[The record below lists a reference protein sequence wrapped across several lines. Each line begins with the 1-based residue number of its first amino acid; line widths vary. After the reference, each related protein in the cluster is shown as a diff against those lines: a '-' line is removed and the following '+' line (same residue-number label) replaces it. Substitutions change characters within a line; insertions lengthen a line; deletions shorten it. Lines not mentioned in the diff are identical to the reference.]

1 MTEIRIDNRPVAIGD
16 TTFELV
22 AYNPLA
28 DETADHTYDID
39 IDLSI
44 PANAAALG
52 HIGRLD
58 RDLAAA
64 WGEYRSGAVLAD
76 GRTII
81 SGRAYLLSIA
91 DGRAKV
97 QIVAEDHARRYT
109 EDDEDSDTAFAS
121 GNRRIDTL
129 LADTALPDEPA
140 HLTAPIWRYTYRAY
154 TGYAAAWTD
163 PEDRWTYPAT
173 YGDREAVKLRFLRHP
188 RLVDTVEAA
197 FEAAGY
203 TIEADFLRNNDLAMR
218 LRIISLSRSDKWGD
232 HLPPWS
238 LAYLARQVERLANA
252 QVFVDDTVHTVRI
265 DSLTGSVAETADI
278 EAFDDWEMEVE
289 DEGFNAYDNVSYDL
303 PDTRF
308 YREADLSEDQ
318 VAAFRLREISRDGF
332 AVNMGD
338 TQSHTL
344 YEIYDQTYND
354 NRRLLGHCVI
364 YGPDSSDDDTPL
376 ASYPAA
382 VQNYQH
388 TGDPEADNV
397 IELAIVPAEHV
408 CVYHLEAYDEQERAE
423 GTVVPVGCEY
433 DKEEA
438 GEQQDKSNYAIIQ
451 EGIDREQPDNGQPMR
466 VASYA
471 DDDDPEAETFHSDFG
486 TGANISPKALNVP
499 FVITS
504 DQYTWDKDS
513 LYLHYSITWMLAR
526 RQQSLTLDNLARE
539 FRWGYNIEVLR
550 SRHRYKVRAQ
560 WPWTERLQQFR
571 VRCRGKHFVIYSVK
585 HTLTERGF
593 DPVAEIEMYPIDD

>member
-39 IDLSI
+39 IDLAI

-64 WGEYRSGAVLAD
+64 WGDYRRGEVLAD

-81 SGRAYLLSIA
+81 SGRAYLLSVA

-109 EDDEDSDTAFAS
+109 EDDEESTEAFAHGS
-121 GNRRIDTL
+121 DRIDSL
-129 LADTALPDEPA
+129 LADTALPDEAA
-140 HLTAPIWRYTYRAY
+140 HLTAPMWRYTYRAY

-173 YGDREAVKLRFLRHP
+173 YGDHETVKLRFLRHP
-188 RLVDTVEAA
+188 RLVDTVEAV

-203 TIEADFLRNNDLAMR
+203 TIEADFLRGNDFAMR
-218 LRIISLSRSDKWGD
+218 MRIVSLSRSDKWGD

-238 LAYLARQVERLANA
+238 LAYLARQIERLANA
-252 QVFVDDTVHTVRI
+252 QVFVDDTAHTVRI
-265 DSLTGSVAETADI
+265 DSLTGSMAETTDI

-289 DEGFNAYDNVSYDL
+289 DEGFNAYDNVRYDL

-308 YREADLSEDQ
+308 YREADLSEEQ
-318 VAAFRLREISRDGF
+318 LAAFSRREISRSGF

-338 TQSHTL
+338 TQSHTI

-354 NRRLLGHCVI
+354 NRRLLGYCVN
-364 YGPDSSDDDTPL
+364 YGADSSDDDFPL
-376 ASYPAA
+376 AAYPAS
-382 VQNYQH
+382 VQTYQH
-388 TGDPEADNV
+388 TGDPEADNL

-408 CVYHLEAYDEQERAE
+408 CVWHIEANDQQGRAE
-423 GTVVPVGCEY
+423 GTVVPVGYEYEKEY
-433 DKEEA
+433 DTI
-438 GEQQDKSNYAIIQ
+438 QDKTNYELIQ
-451 EGIDREQPDNGQPMR
+451 EGAEGVLPDNGQQMR

-471 DDDDPEAETFHSDFG
+471 DDDDPGAETFHQDFG
-486 TGANISPKALNVP
+486 TGADISAKSLNFP

-513 LYLHYSITWMLAR
+513 LFLHYSIAWMRAR

-539 FRWGYNIEVLR
+539 FRWGYNIETLR
-550 SRHRYKVRAQ
+550 SRHRYKVRAR